1 MRYFYEN
8 PYALHKDFLFFR
20 GEMTALLFI
29 CAGGA
34 SLLTQM
40 AYRPLGGSL
49 SPLIRTVFMERCLNF
64 RLQLCKYRG

>member
-29 CAGGA
+29 CVRF
-34 SLLTQM
+34 SSSQM
-40 AYRPLGGSL
+40 
-49 SPLIRTVFMERCLNF
+49 
-64 RLQLCKYRG
+64 